1 MPDGIFLERDGH
13 KTWLKWHRGHK
24 QAGDISFTWDRIA
37 EGMRLGA
44 SLEIDL
50 LCHAGGGFVV
60 LHDKTLDRATTGAGP
75 VVSATPEQLAILNLR
90 DASGEPTHHPVIL
103 FDTLCQRLAV
113 QQCREGALLQLD
125 MKEGATALG
134 ERQVA
139 AFAAAVEPVKHLVIL
154 SGGDAEA
161 VSRLSAAVPGMRIGY
176 DPCHFGV
183 AEETARTGEFERF
196 VETALADSPK
206 AEMIYLEY
214 ELVLTAERAGFDL
227 VAAFH
232 AAGRRIDTYT
242 ITGATA
248 ENHPAVAR
256 LLSARVDQI
265 TTDDPVGLEML
276 MTG

>member
-24 QAGDISFTWDRIA
+24 QAGDISFTWERIA

-50 LCHAGGGFVV
+50 LCHAGGGFAV
-60 LHDKTLDRATTGAGP
+60 LHDKTLDRATTGTGP
-75 VVSATPEQLAILNLR
+75 VATATPEHLATLNLR
-90 DASGEPTHHPVIL
+90 DAAGNPTDHPAML
-103 FDTLCQRLAV
+103 FDTLCQRLAG
-113 QQCREGALLQLD
+113 QQCGDGALLQLD
-125 MKEGATALG
+125 MKEGAAALG

-139 AFAAAVEPVKHLVIL
+139 SFAAAVEPVKHLVIL

-183 AEETARTGEFERF
+183 AEETARTGEYERF
-196 VETALADSPK
+196 VATALADSPN

-232 AAGRRIDTYT
+232 AAGRRIDAYT

-248 ENHPAVAR
+248 DNHPAVGR
-256 LLSARVDQI
+256 LLAAKVDQI
-265 TTDDPVGLEML
+265 TTDDPVGLELL

>member
-24 QAGDISFTWDRIA
+24 QAGDISFTWERIA

-50 LCHAGGGFVV
+50 LCQAGGGFVV
-60 LHDKTLDRATTGAGP
+60 LHDKTLDRATTGTGP
-75 VVSATPEQLAILNLR
+75 VATATPEHLATLKLR
-90 DASGEPTHHPVIL
+90 DAAGNPTDHPVML
-103 FDTLCQRLAV
+103 FDTLCQRLAG
-113 QQCREGALLQLD
+113 QQCGDGALLQLD
-125 MKEGATALG
+125 MKEGAAALG
-134 ERQVA
+134 DRQVA

-196 VETALADSPK
+196 VETALADSPN

-232 AAGRRIDTYT
+232 AAGRRIDAYT